1 MSADLVAAVE
11 RLTREVQAL
20 KKAARQ
26 PARVAYR
33 PSEVA
38 AMLGVQTQTVR
49 ELIHSGRIEATDA
62 GGWFLIP
69 AAEVDRFLG
78 VSQQV
83 SA

>member
-38 AMLGVQTQTVR
+38 AMLGCTAQTVR
-49 ELIHSGRIEATDA
+49 EWIASGQLRAVPMNN
-62 GGWFLIP
+62 WWLVP
-69 AAEVDRFLG
+69 ASAVDELLADQKKAA
-78 VSQQV
+78 S
-83 SA
+83 